1 MAESQTT
8 GEKISSSS
16 AHMEKKI
23 PNWPIPLEKKLLEEW
38 RIIKSSTDKT
48 MTSDV
53 LRRKRLMERMVTYQ
67 TTLPESQRW
76 RPLSSFAEKQLKNK
90 IDRHL
95 FKKGKAEIKRH
106 IVPLLSGQRSA
117 EKTGQAV
124 DELYVFPFRRCGI
137 VSWRTCWI
145 LLDN

>member
-1 MAESQTT
+1 M
-8 GEKISSSS
+8 ISD
-16 AHMEKKI
+16 AL
-23 PNWPIPLEKKLLEEW
+23 W
-38 RIIKSSTDKT
+38 
-48 MTSDV
+48 
-53 LRRKRLMERMVTYQ
+53 RKRLMERMVTYQ

-76 RPLSSFAEKQLKNK
+76 KPLCSFAEKQLKNK

-124 DELYVFPFRRCGI
+124 DELYVFPFRRCGV

-145 LLDN
+145 LRIIRIIDGCWALPTVAIWEVLHTFSTTRYV